1 LFFEFPHRRFPAGDC
16 GREKRCTKPE
26 EEGVP
31 REGDAQALA
40 DRDSGEPVSSA
51 LRRACREGERG
62 GWKGSW
68 EEGPGS
74 RAQRRG
80 A

>member
-1 LFFEFPHRRFPAGDC
+1 LFFEFPHRRSPEGDR

-31 REGDAQALA
+31 CEGDAQASA
-40 DRDSGEPVSSA
+40 DRDSEEPFLPV
-51 LRRACREGERG
+51 LRRACREGERVG
-62 GWKGSW
+62 KKGSW
-68 EEGPGS
+68 EESSGS